1 MSAALA
7 ENRSRDTI
15 AGRNTELAAG
25 AGNHFEDGTDRA
37 HGRDQIVG
45 HRLGIFGDVH
55 DAAVGGDEYH
65 VERDIGVVHP
75 ELDLLLGLEIKQ
87 HAVALGQFLAKH
99 QAERAVGRIGRKLH
113 RDCMHARSRH
123 DIDRVLPGCASRRQ
137 CDGENRATSVKK
149 YRHPAALTLQ
159 FVGRKAAQRC

>member
-7 ENRSRDTI
+7 ENRARDTI

-87 HAVALGQFLAKH
+87 HAVALGQFLAEH
-99 QAERAVGRIGRKLH
+99 QPDRALGRIGRKLH
-113 RDCMHARSRH
+113 GECMHARSRH
-123 DIDRVLPGCASRRQ
+123 DVDRVLPGCASRRHGR
-137 CDGENRATSVKK
+137 GEDRAAGEEK
-149 YRHPAALTLQ
+149 YRRKAAHTFE
-159 FVGRKAAQRC
+159 FVGR